1 MRYIWLYLRLLGL
14 RIRIRLS
21 KGGIQLSIVQSKMA
35 RNVAG
40 KEDGVGKDGTT
51 NGNFFM
57 FGSRNVEGAD

>member
-1 MRYIWLYLRLLGL
+1 LGL